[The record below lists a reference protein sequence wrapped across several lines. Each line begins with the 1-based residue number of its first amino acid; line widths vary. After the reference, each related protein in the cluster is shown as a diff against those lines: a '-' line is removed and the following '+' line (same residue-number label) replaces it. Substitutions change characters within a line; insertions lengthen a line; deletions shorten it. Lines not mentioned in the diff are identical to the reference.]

1 MADQFYFDEQM
12 QDLLLASMCAH
23 APAFAVVGQLV
34 LPEYFWGVDA
44 TKTAAAI
51 QDFKAETGDYPT
63 LKALDGYLKELY
75 GREKADLYD
84 AAAKYIKKL
93 KGINTRNFKWVRDQ
107 TVKFCRER
115 ALIVAIRK
123 SADLVKMGKVP
134 EGGFA
139 PWFDQ
144 AIRVG
149 TDISDLGLDLVGDVD
164 TIVDRLTAEQYG
176 VKTGYNELDK
186 NWYNGWCPG
195 WLIVPIAP
203 PKSYKSTF
211 CINLALN
218 MIKGHGNKEPV
229 PIFYYACEIAGDLTA
244 ARAYSIVSG
253 QSMRE
258 MYDNPQTFKE
268 LTKKKFQRYYTSGD
282 GSAGNMLIKTFP
294 AKAASIADI
303 RTHALAASDY
313 YQIKPRV
320 IVIDHAETIRPGKR
334 AKDYSDW
341 RQQADIYTE
350 ARALASETQ
359 SVVIMPDR
367 VNKEAAQRPVP
378 DKTSFQGAFE
388 KAGIVD
394 VAIGLCQTPEE
405 RIANKIRYI
414 VCVNRHGK
422 EWGYYEG
429 KVADD
434 HFTMTIDKSLEYEEE
449 MKKAAER
456 QAEIRGER
464 NGWTRKKGHKAKLP
478 ADIADEEED
487 R

>member
-12 QDLLLASMCAH
+12 QDLLLACVCNH
-23 APAFAVVGQLV
+23 APAFSVVGSLV
-34 LPEYFWGVDA
+34 LPEYFWGVSA
-44 TKTAAAI
+44 TKACAAI
-51 QDFKAETGDYPT
+51 QDFKAERGDYPT
-63 LKALDGYLKELY
+63 LRALKGYLKELY
-75 GREKADLYD
+75 GRDKADLYEE
-84 AAAKYIKKL
+84 AEKYITKL
-93 KGINTRNFKWVRDQ
+93 QGINTRNFKWVRDT
-107 TVKFCRER
+107 TVQFCRER

-123 SADLVKMGKVP
+123 SADLVKAGKVP

-149 TDISDLGLDLVGDVD
+149 TDINDLGLLLADDID
-164 TIVDRLTAEQYG
+164 AIVDRLTTVGYG
-176 VKTGYNELDK
+176 VKTGYQKLDD

-195 WLIVPIAP
+195 WLVVPIAP

-218 MIKGHGNKEPV
+218 MVKGGGNREPV

-244 ARAYSIVSG
+244 ARAYCVVSG
-253 QSMRE
+253 TSMGE
-258 MYDNPQTFKE
+258 MYKNPQTFKDI
-268 LTKKKFQRYYTSGD
+268 TKKRFQRYYSNQD

-294 AKAASIADI
+294 AKTASIADI
-303 RTHALAASDY
+303 RTHVLAASDF
-313 YQIKPRV
+313 YQAKPRV
-320 IVIDHAETIRPGKR
+320 IVIDHAETVRPGKR
-334 AKDYSDW
+334 SKDYSDW
-341 RQQADIYTE
+341 RSQADIYTE
-350 ARALASETQ
+350 ARALAAETE

-367 VNKEAAQRPVP
+367 VNKEAAHRAVP

-405 RIANKIRYI
+405 RIGNIIRYI

-422 EWGYYEG
+422 EWGYYQG

-434 HFTMTIDKSLEYEEE
+434 HFTMSVDEVLNYEQE
-449 MKKAAER
+449 MQKAAER
-456 QAEIRGER
+456 QKRITGER
-464 NGWTRKKGHKAKLP
+464 GGFGQRKKGDAALP
-478 ADIADEEED
+478 KSRQDVDT
-487 R
+487 